1 MLEFILEL
9 NLKPKTFVILDETL
23 VMSFKGEGIWKVELQ
38 MTDLSLVYTL

>member
-23 VMSFKGEGIWKVELQ
+23 VMPFKWGGDMK
-38 MTDLSLVYTL
+38 S